1 MSPAEVFAVILFYFA
16 LLLLV
21 AWITSRKASNF
32 GFFLGNR
39 KSPWYVVAIGM
50 IGSSISGVT
59 FVSVPGWVASTQFSY
74 LQMVLG
80 YLLGYAIIAS
90 FLLPLYSGSI

>member
-1 MSPAEVFAVILFYFA
+1 MSPAEVFASLYFFISPFFCW
-16 LLLLV
+16 LRGLPQERQVTLV
-21 AWITSRKASNF
+21 FS
-32 GFFLGNR
+32 GNR

-74 LQMVLG
+74 LQMVLDICWG
-80 YLLGYAIIAS
+80 M
-90 FLLPLYSGSI
+90 P